1 MTPSDYNSCILT
13 AKFGWSSTDLIGRWS
28 TPQETYKLRTQELAK
43 VDGNEFNYPYD
54 VITTR
59 VRVRGSGE
67 VMLLHYESSD
77 GKFFKMAGRVT
88 PFTAETE
95 G

>member
-1 MTPSDYNSCILT
+1 MTPSTLYSCVLT
-13 AKFGWSSTDLIGRWS
+13 AKFGWSTTDLIGRWS

-43 VDGNEFNYPYD
+43 VSGVEADYPYD
-54 VITTR
+54 VVTTR

-67 VMLLHYESSD
+67 VMLLHYESTD
-77 GKFFKMAGRVT
+77 GKDFEMAGRVT

>member
-1 MTPSDYNSCILT
+1 MLT

-28 TPQETYKLRTQELAK
+28 TPQETYKLRTRELAK
-43 VDGNEFNYPYD
+43 VDGIEADYPYD
-54 VITTR
+54 VVTTR

-77 GKFFKMAGRVT
+77 GKYFEMAGRVT
-88 PFTAETE
+88 PFTTATE
-95 G
+95 S

>member
-1 MTPSDYNSCILT
+1 MTPSTLNSCMLT

-43 VDGNEFNYPYD
+43 VAGNEAAYPYD
-54 VITTR
+54 VVTTR

-67 VMLLHYESSD
+67 VMLLHYESTT
-77 GKFFKMAGRVT
+77 GKDFEMAGRVT
-88 PFTAETE
+88 PFTTATE
-95 G
+95 S